1 MSKWK
6 ETADKESKAKDAV
19 ARDFS
24 MQMNELLASLD
35 TFKLN
40 NQKSVLDKERELEE
54 LKEKFTDATTK
65 VRFTLFIELCMYEEE
80 SLYLHCP
87 ELLDTILYVHSPY
100 NL

>member
-1 MSKWK
+1 M
-6 ETADKESKAKDAV
+6 ESKAKDAV

-54 LKEKFTDATTK
+54 LKEKFNDATTK
-65 VRFTLFIELCMYEEE
+65 VRFTPLMELC
-80 SLYLHCP
+80 
-87 ELLDTILYVHSPY
+87 T
-100 NL
+100 

>member
-1 MSKWK
+1 M
-6 ETADKESKAKDAV
+6 ESKAKDAV

-54 LKEKFTDATTK
+54 LKEKFNDATTK
-65 VRFTLFIELCMYEEE
+65 VRFTPFIELC
-80 SLYLHCP
+80 
-87 ELLDTILYVHSPY
+87 T
-100 NL
+100 